1 MKVKI
6 HCKIAILLLLVLF
19 TLVSCKDDFKVYPVE
34 LGISETNGVENK
46 QYIRKVDFRFL
57 ERENKLFNKLIFTIA
72 SLDSVFAINS
82 EDLKFLELDERL
94 KVDIWLTY
102 KNKKYRTFQK
112 YLSIHDMYEGEVFTV
127 ECGTESMDT
136 TSELYSFFQKFD
148 PYNTRERVEIL
159 KQELPKFKLYISFR
173 NESMELAVTNKTKAV
188 YTKVPNH
195 MRNIISISYD

>member
-19 TLVSCKDDFKVYPVE
+19 ALVSCKDDFKVYPIGLDAIDLGNLEEE
-34 LGISETNGVENK
+34 L
-46 QYIRKVDFRFL
+46 YIKEIDFRYL
-57 ERENKLFNKLIFTIA
+57 ERGNTNFNEIVFTLNPLNA
-72 SLDSVFAINS
+72 MRNS
-82 EDLKFLELDERL
+82 NPNFELDESL

-102 KNKKYRTFQK
+102 KNKKYKIFQQF
-112 YLSIHDMYEGEVFTV
+112 LSIHDMYKGEFFTV

-136 TSELYSFFQKFD
+136 SSELYSFFQKFD
-148 PYNTRERVEIL
+148 SYNTRERVEIL

-173 NESMELAVTNKTKAV
+173 NEIMELTVTNKTNAV